1 MIQMEPINVTLS
13 VPQDMLP
20 ALRSDH
26 AGETGAVYIY
36 RGILAVTG
44 DDAVREFARHHLAAE
59 EQHLKLMN
67 HILNP
72 EQRSR
77 LLPVWRL
84 AGWLTGA
91 LPAAF
96 GATGVYRTI
105 DAVES
110 FVDQH
115 YAEQIKALRERPAD
129 RQLVKILEDC
139 RLDEVAHR
147 DDARSRLGRPGILG
161 RIWSA
166 IVSFGSRVGVYL
178 ASRV

>member
-1 MIQMEPINVTLS
+1 MTRMEPINATLS
-13 VPQDMLP
+13 VPRDMLP

-44 DDAVREFARHHLAAE
+44 DDSVRQFARHHLAAE
-59 EQHLKLMN
+59 EQHLKRMN
-67 HILNP
+67 HILIP

-91 LPAAF
+91 LPAVF
-96 GATGVYRTI
+96 GATSVYRTI

-115 YAEQIKALRERPAD
+115 YAKQIVALRERPAE
-129 RQLVKILEDC
+129 RQLVAILEDC

-161 RIWSA
+161 QIWSG
-166 IVSFGSRVGVYL
+166 IVSVGSRVGVFL